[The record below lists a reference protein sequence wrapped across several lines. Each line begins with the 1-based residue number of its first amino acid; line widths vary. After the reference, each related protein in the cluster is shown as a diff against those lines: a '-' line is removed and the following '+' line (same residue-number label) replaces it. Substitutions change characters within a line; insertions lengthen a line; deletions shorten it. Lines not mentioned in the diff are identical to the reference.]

1 MIMKSIT
8 EFKAYYMNASEMQY
22 IIQKGYAILDQQN
35 VHIKL
40 RRFSSNSDISLPLQK
55 NIIPYKT
62 PYINTLWKN
71 HK

>member
-1 MIMKSIT
+1 MKSIT
-8 EFKAYYMNASEMQY
+8 EFKAYYMNVSEMQY
-22 IIQKGYAILDQQN
+22 IIKKGYAILDQQN

-40 RRFSSNSDISLPLQK
+40 RRLSSNSEISLSQQK
-55 NIIPYKT
+55 KCLYTT

>member
-1 MIMKSIT
+1 MKSIA

-40 RRFSSNSDISLPLQK
+40 RKIPSDTELSLSEQK
-55 NIIPYKT
+55 KYLYNT
-62 PYINTLWKN
+62 HINTLWKN
-71 HK
+71 NK

>member
-1 MIMKSIT
+1 MKSIA
-8 EFKAYYMNASEMQY
+8 EFKSYYMNASELQY

-40 RRFSSNSDISLPLQK
+40 RRLSSNSELSLSQQK
-55 NIIPYKT
+55 IIPYAT